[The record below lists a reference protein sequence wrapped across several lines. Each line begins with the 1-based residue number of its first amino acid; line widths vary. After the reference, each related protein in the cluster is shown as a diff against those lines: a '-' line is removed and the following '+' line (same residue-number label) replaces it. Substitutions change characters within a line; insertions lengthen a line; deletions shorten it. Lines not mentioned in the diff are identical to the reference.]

1 MAALPAYRAVITGI
15 GCTSPFGVGG
25 SALVASV
32 LQANTT
38 AIRPLTGFATDGL
51 SSCLGAE
58 IPAACLPVTEEGRRW
73 SRLSQMTV
81 LACRQA
87 VVEAGLAGSDMLRH
101 TGLVVG
107 SEYGDLR
114 STEAFSLGFLRKGPL
129 GLSPLLFPSTVM
141 NTMAGTTSIAL
152 GLKGPMLTL
161 NQPGVAGELAIMR
174 ALMLL
179 HAGRAPVVIACGVD
193 ELFPLLYETLV
204 QLQVPSPRERGDEA
218 CRPFDQRHNGPV
230 LGEGATAVVLESP
243 AHARARGAPILAE
256 VRSLYWGGIPTPPG
270 RYPALRHVP
279 PQLLSQALREA
290 GVCPEDIGLA
300 YLAACGDP
308 QHDALE
314 LACTATAFGSP
325 GPWLTSVTHLTGDYG
340 SLGAFRVAAATVTI
354 GTGRAPVLDY
364 LCQPMRAD
372 VRFVVQ
378 PVAPPPPVVLVH
390 GLARGGMHTALL
402 VERPRDPDNGV
413 E

>member
-1 MAALPAYRAVITGI
+1 MWWSNPMTALPAYRAVITGI

-25 SALVASV
+25 YALVTDV
-32 LQANTT
+32 LQANAS
-38 AIRPLTGFATDGL
+38 AIRPIAGFPTDGL
-51 SSCLGAE
+51 SSRLGAE

-87 VVEAGLAGSDMLRH
+87 VTEAGLCGSDILQH

-107 SEYGDLR
+107 SEFGDLR

-161 NQPGVAGELAIMR
+161 NQSGVAGEVAIMR

-179 HAGRAPVVIACGVD
+179 HAERAPAVIACGVD
-193 ELFPLLYETLV
+193 ELFPPLYETLV
-204 QLQVPSPRERGDEA
+204 QFQVLSPCGHGEEV

-256 VRSLYWGGIPTPPG
+256 VRSLCWGGMP
-270 RYPALRHVP
+270 
-279 PQLLSQALREA
+279 
-290 GVCPEDIGLA
+290 
-300 YLAACGDP
+300 
-308 QHDALE
+308 
-314 LACTATAFGSP
+314 
-325 GPWLTSVTHLTGDYG
+325 
-340 SLGAFRVAAATVTI
+340 
-354 GTGRAPVLDY
+354 
-364 LCQPMRAD
+364 
-372 VRFVVQ
+372 
-378 PVAPPPPVVLVH
+378 
-390 GLARGGMHTALL
+390 
-402 VERPRDPDNGV
+402 
-413 E
+413 

>member
-1 MAALPAYRAVITGI
+1 MSLTPLSSLTAFHIGRGPALCTVPCRIPLVLVGRTLVLLCSILTRWGERMAALPAYRAVITGI

-38 AIRPLTGFATDGL
+38 AIRPLTGFATDSL
-51 SSCLGAE
+51 ASCLGAE
-58 IPAACLPVTEEGRRW
+58 IPAACLPATEEGRRW

-87 VVEAGLAGSDMLRH
+87 VAEAGLEGSDILRQ

-161 NQPGVAGELAIMR
+161 NQSGVAGEVALMR

-179 HAGRAPVVIACGVD
+179 HAGRAPAVIACGVD

-204 QLQVPSPRERGDEA
+204 QFQVLSPCGRGEEA

-256 VRSLYWGGIPTPPG
+256 VRSLCWGGIPTPPG
-270 RYPALRHVP
+270 RYPALRRVP
-279 PQLLSQALREA
+279 LQMSRQPCQEA
-290 GVCPEDIGLA
+290 GVGPEDVVLG
-300 YLAACGDP
+300 YLAVCGDP
-308 QHDALE
+308 QNVALE
-314 LACTATAFGSP
+314 LACMAPAFGPP
-325 GPWLTSVTHLTGDYG
+325 GPLLPSVTHLTGDYG
-340 SLGAFRVAAATVTI
+340 GFGVFRVAAATVTVGI
-354 GTGRAPVLDY
+354 GRA
-364 LCQPMRAD
+364 
-372 VRFVVQ
+372 
-378 PVAPPPPVVLVH
+378 
-390 GLARGGMHTALL
+390 
-402 VERPRDPDNGV
+402 
-413 E
+413 

>member
-1 MAALPAYRAVITGI
+1 
-15 GCTSPFGVGG
+15 
-25 SALVASV
+25 
-32 LQANTT
+32 
-38 AIRPLTGFATDGL
+38 
-51 SSCLGAE
+51 
-58 IPAACLPVTEEGRRW
+58 
-73 SRLSQMTV
+73 
-81 LACRQA
+81 
-87 VVEAGLAGSDMLRH
+87 
-101 TGLVVG
+101 
-107 SEYGDLR
+107 
-114 STEAFSLGFLRKGPL
+114 
-129 GLSPLLFPSTVM
+129 
-141 NTMAGTTSIAL
+141 
-152 GLKGPMLTL
+152 
-161 NQPGVAGELAIMR
+161 
-174 ALMLL
+174 
-179 HAGRAPVVIACGVD
+179 
-193 ELFPLLYETLV
+193 
-204 QLQVPSPRERGDEA
+204 
-218 CRPFDQRHNGPV
+218 RPFDQRHNGPV

-300 YLAACGDP
+300 YLAAGGDP

-413 E
+413 EGGAVWARAWWSSRCRRKRRLSRLCWGPHVPTCRSLSWTTLLMTAVVNSRLPREPWCSPSPGSAARGQPYAMASPRRCGREPRRWSPWMVMGSTTHAISRVCW

>member
-1 MAALPAYRAVITGI
+1 MWRGDPMAALPAYRAVITGI

-25 SALVASV
+25 HALVTDV
-32 LQANTT
+32 LQANAT
-38 AIRPLTGFATDGL
+38 AIRPITSFPTDGL
-51 SSCLGAE
+51 LSCLGAE
-58 IPAACLPVTEEGRRW
+58 VPAACLPLTEEGRRW

-87 VVEAGLAGSDMLRH
+87 VAEAGLYNIDILSQA
-101 TGLVVG
+101 GLVVG
-107 SEYGDLR
+107 SEFGDVR
-114 STEAFSLGFLRKGPL
+114 SIEAFSLGFLHRGPL

-141 NTMAGTTSIAL
+141 NAMAGTTSIAL

-161 NQPGVAGELAIMR
+161 NQAGVAGELAVMR
-174 ALMLL
+174 ALALL
-179 HAGRAPVVIACGVD
+179 QAGRASVVIACGVD

-270 RYPALRHVP
+270 RYPVLRHMP
-279 PQLLSQALREA
+279 PQILPQALCEA
-290 GVCPEDIGLA
+290 GVRPEDIGLA
-300 YLAACGDP
+300 YLSGSGDP

-314 LACTATAFGSP
+314 MACMA
-325 GPWLTSVTHLTGDYG
+325 
-340 SLGAFRVAAATVTI
+340 
-354 GTGRAPVLDY
+354 
-364 LCQPMRAD
+364 
-372 VRFVVQ
+372 
-378 PVAPPPPVVLVH
+378 
-390 GLARGGMHTALL
+390 
-402 VERPRDPDNGV
+402 
-413 E
+413 

>member
-1 MAALPAYRAVITGI
+1 MTTLPAYRAVITGI

-25 SALVASV
+25 YALVAAV
-32 LQANTT
+32 LRANTT
-38 AIRPLTGFATDGL
+38 AIRPITGFQTAGL

-58 IPAACLPVTEEGRRW
+58 VPAVCLPVTEEGRRW

-87 VVEAGLAGSDMLRH
+87 VAEAGLCGSEALSH

-107 SEYGDLR
+107 SEFGDLR
-114 STEAFSLGFLRKGPL
+114 STEAFSLGFLHKGPL

-161 NQPGVAGELAIMR
+161 NQPGVAGELAVVR
-174 ALMLL
+174 ALALL

-204 QLQVPSPRERGDEA
+204 QLQVLSPRGRGEEA

-230 LGEGATAVVLESP
+230 LGEGATAAVIESP

-256 VRSLYWGGIPTPPG
+256 VRSLCWRGISTPPG
-270 RYPALRHVP
+270 RYPVLPHEQ
-279 PQLLSQALREA
+279 PQILSQALREA
-290 GVCPEDIGLA
+290 GVCPGDIGLA
-300 YLAACGDP
+300 YLAGCGDP

-314 LACTATAFGSP
+314 LACMTAAFGSHD
-325 GPWLTSVTHLTGDYG
+325 PWLSSVTHLTGEYG
-340 SLGAFRVAAATVTI
+340 GLGAFRVAAATVTV
-354 GTGRAPVLDY
+354 GTGIAPRLDY

-378 PVAPPPPVVLVH
+378 PVTPPPTVVLVH
-390 GLARGGMHTALL
+390 GLARGGTQVAML
-402 VERPRDPDNGV
+402 VGQPQGADDRV